1 MKVVKSN
8 LKVLSAQ
15 KGQREN
21 RRITL
26 RTVADETGVSRYTI
40 YAMDKN
46 ELNEFPKGALET
58 LCTYFGCS
66 LGDLLLT
73 EDAPASEA

>member
-1 MKVVKSN
+1 MKSN
-8 LKVLSAQ
+8 LKVLAAQ

-26 RTVADETGVSRYTI
+26 RTIADETGVSRYTI

-46 ELNEFPKGALET
+46 ELNEFPKSALET

-66 LGDLLLT
+66 LGELLLT
-73 EDAPASEA
+73 EDAPAPGVGA